1 MEHSIEV
8 DANGPVAVREPRR
21 DLPTGFPIADSDDG
35 DSPEIV
41 EERPRQAW
49 SNETSLTNGDG

>member
-8 DANGPVAVREPRR
+8 DANGPVTVREPRR
-21 DLPTGFPIADSDDG
+21 DLPIGFPIADSDDG

-41 EERPRQAW
+41 EERPR
-49 SNETSLTNGDG
+49 